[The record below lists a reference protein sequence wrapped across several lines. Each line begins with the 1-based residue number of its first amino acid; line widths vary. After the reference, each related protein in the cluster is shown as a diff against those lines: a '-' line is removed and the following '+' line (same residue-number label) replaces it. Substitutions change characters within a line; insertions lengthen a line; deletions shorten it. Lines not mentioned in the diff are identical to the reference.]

1 MGSLGSSN
9 KGLAVVVGANKGIAL
24 GLCQV
29 LLAEG
34 YDVLATCRSTSPEL
48 DATSA
53 KVVQGVDVTSAAGL
67 EPLLAAL
74 QSRSKVQLLVVCAG
88 YQKLDSLA
96 SVDTDDLDKHW
107 QINAVGPVRVVQTL
121 LPLLEDGKS
130 KHTETEWLAASE
142 YKLRLTQVV
151 ILSSKMGSQG
161 AQDIPA
167 GGGLYGYRMSKTAL
181 NMAGKLLAEDLA
193 GRGIPVG
200 IVHPGPVHTD
210 MLRSLRISRGVTDES
225 KLAAGTISVEQS
237 SASICSYIATKLD
250 MSTSGQ
256 FWAADTDKVLPW

>member
-1 MGSLGSSN
+1 MGSLGSSEQ
-9 KGLAVVVGANKGIAL
+9 GLAVVVGANKGIGL

-34 YDVLATCRSTSPEL
+34 YGVLATCRSTSAEL
-48 DATSA
+48 DATAA

-67 EPLLAAL
+67 EPLFPAL
-74 QSRSKVQLLVVCAG
+74 QSGSKVQLLVVCAG

-96 SVDTDDLDKHW
+96 SLDTDDLDKHW
-107 QINAVGPVRVVQTL
+107 QINAVGPLRVVQSL
-121 LPLLEDGKS
+121 MPLLEDGKS
-130 KHTETEWLAASE
+130 K
-142 YKLRLTQVV
+142 VV

-225 KLAAGTISVEQS
+225 KLAAGTISVKQS